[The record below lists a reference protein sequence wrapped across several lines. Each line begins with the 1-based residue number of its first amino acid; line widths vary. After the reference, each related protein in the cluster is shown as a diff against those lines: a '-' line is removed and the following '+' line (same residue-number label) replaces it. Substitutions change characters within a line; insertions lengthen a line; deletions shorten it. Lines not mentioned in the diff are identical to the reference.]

1 MSLPDYAQHKIKS
14 AEQAAAQVT
23 NWQQEG
29 KKVVFTNGCFDILHV
44 GHVDYLA
51 KAQALGDL
59 LVVGV
64 NTDRSVSELKGPG
77 RPVNNEE
84 SRLVVL
90 SALASVDI
98 VVLFDD
104 DTPLDLITKLNP
116 DVLTKGG
123 DYDAEESDPSSSK
136 YIVGS
141 AEVKKQGGEVAT
153 IPFVE
158 GYSTTGIIDKL
169 SSDG

>member
-1 MSLPDYAQHKIKS
+1 MSLPDYAQQKIMN
-14 AEQAAAQVT
+14 AEQAAGQVAQ
-23 NWQQEG
+23 WQSAG

-51 KAQALGDL
+51 KAQGLGDL

-64 NTDRSVSELKGPG
+64 NTDRSVSELKGPE
-77 RPVNNEE
+77 RPVNNEQ

-90 SALASVDI
+90 SALASVDL

-104 DTPLDLITKLNP
+104 DTPLNLITKLNP

-123 DYDAEESDPSSSK
+123 DYDASETDPSSPK

-141 AEVKKQGGEVAT
+141 VEVKKQGGHVAT